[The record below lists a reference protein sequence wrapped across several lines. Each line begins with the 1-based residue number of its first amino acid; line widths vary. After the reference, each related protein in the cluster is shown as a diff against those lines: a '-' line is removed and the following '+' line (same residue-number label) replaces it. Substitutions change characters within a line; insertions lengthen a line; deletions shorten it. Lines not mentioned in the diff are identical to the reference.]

1 MQKKRKKDVKEKCE
15 IQLKFYKA
23 LDFLKEYTHLS
34 EIMLIKT
41 TSSVAFLWTA
51 D

>member
-1 MQKKRKKDVKEKCE
+1 MQKKRKRDVKEKCE

-23 LDFLKEYTHLS
+23 HDFLKEYHHLS

-41 TSSVAFLWTA
+41 TSSVAFLLTA